1 MPLFSAEAPIMPKG
15 DFLKEALSN
24 SHRGPHHTSV
34 IRSAI
39 RKEMNR

>member
-24 SHRGPHHTSV
+24 SHRGPITHQLSDLLFV
-34 IRSAI
+34 
-39 RKEMNR
+39 KK